1 MGSNKKSNAESKWI
15 TTLRTTYSHS
25 FDDKISNNIKSTN
38 NEIIFAN
45 FPSLKRIWQHTN
57 ELSISLQIAFMLV
70 EFIFKLKRHFIE
82 TTRNAKNYLQTQIA
96 SVNKKSLRNIVR
108 FLSDEILRLSYEK
121 FNKFYKPDPSKIK
134 RETTRNYL
142 PCYIQEKSY

>member
-1 MGSNKKSNAESKWI
+1 
-15 TTLRTTYSHS
+15 
-25 FDDKISNNIKSTN
+25 
-38 NEIIFAN
+38 
-45 FPSLKRIWQHTN
+45 
-57 ELSISLQIAFMLV
+57 MLV

-134 RETTRNYL
+134 RETTRN
-142 PCYIQEKSY
+142 